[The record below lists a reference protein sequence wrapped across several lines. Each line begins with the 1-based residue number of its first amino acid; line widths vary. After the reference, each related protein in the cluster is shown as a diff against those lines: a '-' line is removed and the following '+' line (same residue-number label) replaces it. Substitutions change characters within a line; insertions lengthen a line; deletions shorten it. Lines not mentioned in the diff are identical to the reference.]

1 MSGFSLW
8 REFEFPTC
16 GKHHSGQVGPSIGA
30 CQVVI
35 PRQLSTNFPWK
46 FGVQWT
52 TILWW
57 KVFAKPGNWTQ
68 DLLIYAQMLYRW
80 ATRLGRIYKEQPS
93 NMHCLCVR
101 CLSGRPRTL
110 CGYKATQNRSL
121 QHHINSV
128 HEGQIFS
135 CSQCEKKYTT
145 KASLQAHITS
155 DHEGQV
161 FTCTQC
167 EYKQQSNTENK
178 SKKSYKISSWRTNIS
193 MSIL

>member
-1 MSGFSLW
+1 MSGGFSLW
-8 REFEFPTC
+8 REFECPTC

-35 PRQLSTNFPWK
+35 PRQSSTNFPWK

-101 CLSGRPRTL
+101 CLSGRPRGICVKT
-110 CGYKATQNRSL
+110 G
-121 QHHINSV
+121 
-128 HEGQIFS
+128 IFS
-135 CSQCEKKYTT
+135 HVPLRVGSPAPAGDCHVYVGRCLVCS
-145 KASLQAHITS
+145 
-155 DHEGQV
+155 
-161 FTCTQC
+161 
-167 EYKQQSNTENK
+167 
-178 SKKSYKISSWRTNIS
+178 
-193 MSIL
+193 